1 MNLVEGGARRGWF
14 TTRRQRMVHIL
25 EPFQF
30 AEPQQPGKP
39 IETRTCWK
47 GIRYMAD
54 GKTPD
59 GELTWEAS
67 GSFKTP
73 NGVPNQPDDL
83 FRLVSLD
90 TDQTAEFVQI
100 AASSDLA
107 GENAR
112 LRAENEALK
121 VEVGR
126 FREWKRARKQAQ
138 AVNV

>member
-59 GELTWEAS
+59 GELIWEAS

-83 FRLVSLD
+83 FRLISLD
-90 TDQTAEFVQI
+90 AVPLGSLAQI
-100 AASSDLA
+100 APPSDLA
-107 GENAR
+107 QENAN
-112 LRAENEALK
+112 LRAENDALK
-121 VEVGR
+121 LEVGQLR
-126 FREWKRARKQAQ
+126 QWKRARKA
-138 AVNV
+138 AMAHA